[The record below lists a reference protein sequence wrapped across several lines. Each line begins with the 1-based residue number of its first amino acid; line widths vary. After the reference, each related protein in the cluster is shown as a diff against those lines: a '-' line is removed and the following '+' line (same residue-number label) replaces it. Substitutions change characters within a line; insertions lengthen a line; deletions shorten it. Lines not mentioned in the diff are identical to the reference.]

1 MLNSLLRLSLLA
13 IVVTVVAAIGV
24 ALLVQH
30 VVGTQARSAQRAQD
44 ETLLR
49 AAGHV
54 LAAYVSEHRIVL
66 ADLARQPTLMDAL
79 QPERQGERARK
90 LADLAP
96 LFGRDTQTF
105 LVPADIDRYAPP
117 ALGNRCAAVL
127 RRVAGAEIPF
137 AVDHHGVG
145 NATHF
150 DLVHAV
156 RATAD
161 GALAGFIVVR
171 VLPIRLQTLLDPLA
185 GEARQLFV
193 QTSDAMG
200 EKRVIASTGSNN
212 ALTGEALLQPVENT
226 SWELGLKAEPG
237 ANAAQGWSAGHAPA
251 LALLFALAIGALATL
266 LFVFYRLNQ
275 AARHDIMSLVRMFQD
290 IREGAVRVD
299 YPMELAEFNQVF
311 SYLQESGKKL
321 VQQQQKFKDMGLI
334 DHLSQVHNRRAFEE
348 RLAELFKQSTVR
360 ASSAVLMIDIDHFK
374 AVNDQL
380 GHDAGDALI
389 ISIAQALKKLVRHSD
404 FLARLGG
411 DEFCVIFSYTPLRQA
426 ELLAQRLRQELPR
439 TVPLTN
445 DHMHTLRWTGGLS
458 AMSAKDTKFDQV
470 LWRADQA
477 LLRAKEAGRNQTH
490 VYDAESGLRLP
501 TR

>member
-1 MLNSLLRLSLLA
+1 MLHSLLRLSLFA
-13 IVVTVVAAIGV
+13 IFATIGAAVAGGF
-24 ALLVQH
+24 LVQH
-30 VVGTQARSAQRAQD
+30 VVATQARAAQRAQD
-44 ETLLR
+44 DALLR
-49 AAGHV
+49 ASAQV
-54 LAAYVSEHRIVL
+54 LGAYVTEHRLIL
-66 ADLARQPTLMDAL
+66 TELARQAALIEAL
-79 QPERQGERARK
+79 QPERQQERARK
-90 LADLAP
+90 LAELAP
-96 LFGRDTQTF
+96 LFGPDTQTF
-105 LVPADIDRYAPP
+105 LVPADLDRFAP
-117 ALGNRCAAVL
+117 AILGNRCAALL
-127 RRVAGAEIPF
+127 RRVGGAEMPF
-137 AVDHHGVG
+137 AIDDHGSG
-145 NATHF
+145 NAAHF
-150 DLVHAV
+150 DFVHSV
-156 RATAD
+156 RATTD

-171 VLPIRLQTLLDPLA
+171 VLPTRLQALLDPLA
-185 GEARQLFV
+185 GNARELFV
-193 QTSDAMG
+193 QTTDTMG
-200 EKRVIASTGSNN
+200 EKKVIASTGT
-212 ALTGEALLQPVENT
+212 AAMAAGAALLLPIDQTP
-226 SWELGLKAEPG
+226 WEIGLKSEPG
-237 ANAAQGWSAGHAPA
+237 SAGAWTAGRAPA
-251 LALLFALAIGALATL
+251 LALLVVVALGALASL

-290 IREGAVRVD
+290 IREGAVRVA

-389 ISIAQALKKLVRHSD
+389 INIAQALKKLVRHSD

-411 DEFCVIFSYTPLRQA
+411 DEFCVIFAYTPLRQA
-426 ELLAQRLRQELPR
+426 ELLAERLRQELPPR
-439 TVPLTN
+439 VPLTN
-445 DHMHTLRWTGGLS
+445 DHVHTLRWTGGIS

-501 TR
+501 SR